1 MNDAKLVWQE
11 RVSTSEFIASVWTSH
26 VLVASARTILADPCI
41 SIAIIK
47 DDHGARAVLKGP
59 TTVPYSEWFPAGY
72 ICTTIRLRP
81 GVVLCNF
88 SAEKCTDRTLVLSND
103 GEINDWFS
111 DTPLQLLSFD
121 TAELFVEQLHKS
133 GRISYQAPTG
143 KAQSIRSYSR
153 SVKRTTGFSPYR
165 LQQLQRTHQALRLLK
180 QGMSAAAV
188 AAELDFVDES
198 HLTRVV
204 KQFLGHTPKQ
214 LLYLPQS
221 P

>member
-1 MNDAKLVWQE
+1 MNDTKLMWQE

-26 VLVASARTILADPCI
+26 VLVAMARTVLADPCI

-47 DDHGARAVLKGP
+47 DGHGVKVVLKGP
-59 TTVPYSEWFPAGY
+59 TTAPYHERFPSGY
-72 ICTTIRLRP
+72 TCTTIRLQP
-81 GVVLCNF
+81 GVVLRNF
-88 SAEKCTDRTLVLSND
+88 PAEKFIDHTLVLSND
-103 GEINDWFS
+103 AEIKDWLGDS
-111 DTPLQLLSFD
+111 SLRLLSFD

-133 GRISYQAPTG
+133 GRISYQAPTDR
-143 KAQSIRSYSR
+143 ALSIRSYSR
-153 SVKRTTGFSPYR
+153 LIKRTTGLSPYR
-165 LQQLQRTHQALRLLK
+165 LRQLQRAHQALTLLK

-214 LLYLPQS
+214 LLYLPQT

>member
-1 MNDAKLVWQE
+1 MSDTKLTWQE
-11 RVSTSEFIASVWTSH
+11 RVSTSEFIASVWTCHAFAASSH
-26 VLVASARTILADPCI
+26 TVLADPCI
-41 SIAIIK
+41 SVAVIK
-47 DDHGARAVLKGP
+47 DDRGMRVVLKGP
-59 TTVPYSEWFPAGY
+59 TAKPHDEHLPLGY
-72 ICTTIRLRP
+72 TCTTIRLQP
-81 GVVLCNF
+81 GVVLRNF
-88 SAEKCTDRTLVLSND
+88 TAETFIDRTLVLSNNE
-103 GEINDWFS
+103 EISGLFG
-111 DTPLQLLSFD
+111 DTPLHLLSFD
-121 TAELFVEQLHKS
+121 TAELFIEQLQRS
-133 GRISYQAPTG
+133 GTISYG
-143 KAQSIRSYSR
+143 MLNDKAQSIRSYSR